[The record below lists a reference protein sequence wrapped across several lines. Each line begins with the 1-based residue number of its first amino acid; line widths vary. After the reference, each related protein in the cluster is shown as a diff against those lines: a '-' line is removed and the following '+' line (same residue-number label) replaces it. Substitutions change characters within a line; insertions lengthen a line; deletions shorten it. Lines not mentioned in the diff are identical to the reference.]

1 MNDQNKIL
9 VAVVC
14 YNRSDHTSKC
24 LNAIRKFFCEEKHKV
39 VIFQDYDNSQSKEW
53 KLTNSIVTAFNF
65 ETKLN
70 KQNLGLRENI
80 FSILSFFYNSEY
92 SNIIV
97 IEDDIIIT
105 ENFFNFF
112 NYAFDKFE
120 DHNDIFQISGFSPLK
135 YKSNFFGKYPRIS
148 TWGWG
153 TWKKKFPNPKEIKLD
168 WNNFELTEDL
178 IVKIKEYM
186 PDVFNLIKL
195 KQQGKINAWSLDY
208 LIFMISN
215 NLNTLYPGNS
225 LIENIGFDGSGENCN
240 DTKPFFDIKKP
251 KKLYHKPVN
260 ELNIKKIKN
269 VFKSYYS
276 PSLIKKIQN
285 KIIKIT

>member
-1 MNDQNKIL
+1 MNDQNKTL

-24 LNAIRKFFCEEKHKV
+24 LNEIRKYFCKEKHKV
-39 VIFQDYDNSQSKEW
+39 VIFQDYDNSQSKQW
-53 KLTNSIVTAFNF
+53 KLTNSIISDSNF
-65 ETKLN
+65 EMKVN
-70 KQNLGLRENI
+70 KKNLGLRENI
-80 FSILSFFYNSEY
+80 FSILSFFYNSDY
-92 SNIIV
+92 TNIIL
-97 IEDDIIIT
+97 IEDDIIVT
-105 ENFFNFF
+105 ENFFYFF
-112 NYAFDKFE
+112 NYAFNKFE
-120 DHNDIFQISGFSPLK
+120 DNNDIFQISGFSPLK

-178 IVKIKEYM
+178 SVKIKEYM
-186 PDVFNLIKL
+186 PDVLHLIKL

-240 DTKPFFDIKKP
+240 DTKPFFEIKKP
-251 KKLYHKPVN
+251 KKIYHKPVN
-260 ELNIKKIKN
+260 ELNIKKVKN
-269 VFKSYYS
+269 VFRGYYS

>member
-14 YNRSDHTSKC
+14 YNRSDHISKC
-24 LNAIRKFFCEEKHKV
+24 LNAIKKFLSEEKHKV
-39 VIFQDYDNSQSKEW
+39 IIFQDYDNSQSKEW
-53 KLTNSIVTAFNF
+53 KLTNSIITASNF
-65 ETKLN
+65 EIKIN

-80 FSILSFFYNSEY
+80 FSILSFFYKSEY
-92 SNIIV
+92 SNIIL

-112 NYAFDKFE
+112 DYAFKKFE
-120 DHNDIFQISGFSPLK
+120 DQNDIFQISGFSPLN

-168 WNNFELTEDL
+168 WNNFELTEDI

-186 PDVFNLIKL
+186 PDVLHLIKL
-195 KQQGKINAWSLDY
+195 KQQGKINAWSLDF
-208 LIFMISN
+208 LIYMISN

-225 LIENIGFDGSGENCN
+225 LVENIGFDGSGENCN
-240 DTKPFFDIKKP
+240 DTTPFLKIKKP
-251 KKLYHKPVN
+251 KKLYYNPFT

-269 VFKSYYS
+269 VFKGYYS
-276 PSLIKKIQN
+276 PSLFKKIQN